1 MLNID
6 LVKQDNEG
14 ELMLVGELDINTA
27 PGAEKIMLDAVSRFD
42 RVILNMERVS
52 YVSSAGLRAMKRANI
67 QMRRKGGTLALKN
80 VTKPVMEVL
89 ELTGFAVVFKII

>member
-14 ELMLVGELDINTA
+14 ELVLVGELDVNTA
-27 PGAEKIMLDAVSRFD
+27 PGAEKIMLDAVNRFD
-42 RVILNMERVS
+42 RVILNMERVT

-67 QMRRKGGTLALKN
+67 QMRRKGGTLALKS

>member
-14 ELMLVGELDINTA
+14 ELMLVGELDVNTA

>member
-6 LVKQDNEG
+6 LVKQGNEG
-14 ELMLVGELDINTA
+14 ELMLVGELDVNTA
-27 PGAEKIMLDAVSRFD
+27 PGAETIMLDAVNRFD
-42 RVILNMERVS
+42 RVILNMERLT

-67 QMRRKGGTLALKN
+67 NMRRKGGTLALKN
-80 VTKPVMEVL
+80 VSKPVMEVL